1 MRVADAP
8 LIAPYAL
15 NLVRRVVIFGSTD
28 SNSHGFAF
36 SRRDAS
42 EVCQSLANRARGWS
56 VGRRQGCC
64 VRHPLEADQ
73 WTHLARQG
81 DRARP
86 KVGAAPPSAPPAIR
100 PVGWSGAPVQP
111 ALALSAEGS
120 LLESALHRTE
130 LAIYTAL

>member
-86 KVGAAPPSAPPAIR
+86 RLGAAPPRAPPTTGPSTVPGR
-100 PVGWSGAPVQP
+100 PGP
-111 ALALSAEGS
+111 ASFALSAEGS
-120 LLESALHRTE
+120 LLE
-130 LAIYTAL
+130 